1 MTEKQFYDWQ
11 TVGGTDD
18 VMRYAASLSDDL
30 IWRIAENGDGFIF
43 SVVTP
48 DEALRDKIDCHSDQ
62 KRRQSKR
69 IKDLADIAR
78 LVESH
83 PELWEVLPTE
93 LRSQIDQPVQ

>member
-18 VMRYAASLSDDL
+18 VMRFAAMIPEPLV
-30 IWRIAENGDGFIF
+30 WRIAQSRDGFIF
-43 SVVTP
+43 SVLTIE
-48 DEALRDKIDCHSDQ
+48 DDLNSKIRAWSDP

-69 IKDLADIAR
+69 LKDLADIAR

-83 PELWEVLPTE
+83 PQLWDTLPSEV
-93 LRSQIDQPVQ
+93 RSQIDQPSS